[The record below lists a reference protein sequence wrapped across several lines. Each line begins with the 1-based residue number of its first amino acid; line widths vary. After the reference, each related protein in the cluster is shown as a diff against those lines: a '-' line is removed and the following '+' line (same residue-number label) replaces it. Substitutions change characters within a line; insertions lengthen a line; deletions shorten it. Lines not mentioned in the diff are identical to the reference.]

1 MKFNESWLREWVN
14 PAVSTDELAHQITM
28 AGLEVDDVL
37 PVAGSFTGV
46 KVGQVVECGQHPDA
60 DKLRVTKVDI
70 GAEEL
75 LDIVCG
81 ASNCRQGIK
90 VAVATVGAVLP
101 GDFKIKKAKLRGQ
114 PSHGMLCSFTELGI
128 DVESDG
134 IMELAFDAPIG
145 TDFREFLGLDDV
157 TIDVDLTANR
167 ADCFSV
173 RGMAREVGVL
183 NRADITEPSSEA
195 VVANVD
201 DVISIDVKA
210 PAACPRYLGR
220 VIKNVNVNAETP
232 LWMQEKLRRCGIRSI
247 DPVVDITNFV
257 LLEQGQ
263 PMHAFDLAK
272 IDGGIVV
279 RMAEQDEKLTL
290 LDGTE
295 AKLNSDT
302 LVVAD
307 HTKALAIAGIFG
319 GQDSGVSTESGK
331 ETKDV
336 LLECAFFAPDHI
348 RGRARSYGLHTD
360 SSMRFER
367 GVDYALQASAMERA
381 TALLVEI
388 CGGDVA
394 PVVTVE
400 SASDLPTPNK
410 VALRRTKLDNLLGH
424 HISDSDVI
432 EILER
437 LGMTVETLLVDG
449 KAEGWAAV
457 APTWRF
463 DIAIEQDLIEEVG
476 RIYGYDNIPNQA
488 PIAALSM
495 NDHKEANLPLK
506 RVRNLLVDRGFQEA
520 ITYSFV
526 EPEQQKLIVPD
537 VEPLILPFPIS
548 VEMSAMRLG
557 LIQGLLNTVVHNQ
570 KRQQPRVRLFEYG
583 LRFIPCES
591 AENGMRQ
598 EPMLAGV
605 ISGARSEEHWDIE
618 TNTVDFFDLK
628 GDLEAVLELSANDN
642 AYSFTSVSHPALHP
656 GQSAAIIVDA
666 GLETEKVVG
675 VIGTVH
681 PELERKFGLNG
692 RTVVFEI
699 EWSAIDTRVI
709 PEAVGLSKFP
719 ANRRDIA
726 VVVDDS
732 IASDD
737 VVSAC
742 LANGGELLTGAKLFD
757 VYQGKGVEEGKKSL
771 AIALSLQ
778 SVERTLEDAD
788 IATSVD
794 AIVSALSEQ
803 FGASLRD

>member
-1 MKFNESWLREWVN
+1 MKFSESWLREWVN
-14 PAVSTDELAHQITM
+14 PAVTTDELTHQITM

-37 PVAGSFTGV
+37 PVAGTFNGV
-46 KVGQVVECGQHPDA
+46 KVGHVVECGQHPDA
-60 DKLRVTKVDI
+60 DKLRVTKVDV
-70 GAEEL
+70 GEEEL

-81 ASNCRQGIK
+81 AANCRQGLK

-134 IMELAFDAPIG
+134 IMELAIDAPIG
-145 TDFREFLGLDDV
+145 MDFRDFLALNDV
-157 TIDVDLTANR
+157 TVDVDLTSNR
-167 ADCFSV
+167 ADCFSI

-183 NRADITEPSSEA
+183 NRADVTEPS
-195 VVANVD
+195 VAPVAP
-201 DVISIDVKA
+201 SIDDTVAIEVKA

-220 VIKNVNVNAETP
+220 VVKNVNVQAKTP

-279 RMAEQDEKLTL
+279 RLAEQGEKITL
-290 LDGTE
+290 LDGSE
-295 AKLNSDT
+295 AELNADT

-307 HTKALAIAGIFG
+307 HNKALAIAGIFG
-319 GQDSGVSTESGK
+319 GEDSGVTS

-367 GVDYALQASAMERA
+367 GVDYALQVNAMERA

-388 CGGDVA
+388 CGGEVA
-394 PVVTVE
+394 PVVAVE
-400 SASDLPTPNK
+400 SEAELPKPNK

-424 HISDSDVI
+424 HIADSDVV

-437 LGMTVETLLVDG
+437 LGMTVETT
-449 KAEGWAAV
+449 AEGWVAV

-463 DIAIEQDLIEEVG
+463 DIAIEQDLVEEVG
-476 RIYGYDNIPNQA
+476 RIYGYDNIPNQNPA
-488 PIAALSM
+488 AALKM
-495 NDHKEANLPLK
+495 HDHQEANIPLK
-506 RVRNLLVDRGFQEA
+506 RVRDLLVDRGYHEA

-526 EPEQQKLIVPD
+526 EPEQQKLVVPGVD
-537 VEPLILPFPIS
+537 ALILPNPIS
-548 VEMSAMRLG
+548 AEMSAMRLG

-583 LRFIPCES
+583 LRFIPCDT

-605 ISGARSEEHWDIE
+605 IAGTRSEEHWNID

-628 GDLEAVLELSANDN
+628 GDVEAILELSANDK
-642 AYSFTSVSHPALHP
+642 AYSFVAAKHPALHP
-656 GQSAAIIVDA
+656 GQSAAIVVD
-666 GLETEKVVG
+666 GKEIG

-692 RTVVFEI
+692 RTIVFEI
-699 EWSAIDTRVI
+699 EWSAINRKVI
-709 PEAVGLSKFP
+709 PEAVALSKFP

-726 VVVDDS
+726 VVVDAAV
-732 IASDD
+732 ASGDI
-737 VVSAC
+737 VNAC
-742 LANGGELLTGAKLFD
+742 LEVGGEFLKAAKLFD
-757 VYQGKGVEEGKKSL
+757 VYVGKGVEEGKKSL
-771 AIALSLQ
+771 AIALTLQ
-778 SVERTLEDAD
+778 SNERTLEDAD
-788 IATSVD
+788 IAGAVD
-794 AIVSALSEQ
+794 AIVAHVSEK

>member
-1 MKFNESWLREWVN
+1 MKFSESWLREWVN
-14 PAVSTDELAHQITM
+14 PAVTTDELTHQITM

-37 PVAGSFTGV
+37 PVAGTFNGV
-46 KVGQVVECGQHPDA
+46 KVGHVVECGQHPDA
-60 DKLRVTKVDI
+60 DKLRVTKVDV
-70 GAEEL
+70 GEEAL

-81 ASNCRQGIK
+81 AANCRQGLK

-128 DVESDG
+128 DVESNG
-134 IMELAFDAPIG
+134 IMELASDAPIG
-145 TDFREFLGLDDV
+145 MDFCDFLALNDV
-157 TIDVDLTANR
+157 TVDVDLTSNR
-167 ADCFSV
+167 ADCFSI

-183 NRADITEPSSEA
+183 NRADVTEPS
-195 VVANVD
+195 VAPVAPSID
-201 DVISIDVKA
+201 DTVAIDVKA

-220 VIKNVNVNAETP
+220 VVKNVNVQAKTP

-279 RMAEQDEKLTL
+279 RLAEQGEKITL
-290 LDGTE
+290 LDGSE
-295 AKLNSDT
+295 AELNADT

-307 HTKALAIAGIFG
+307 HNKALAIAGIFG
-319 GQDSGVSTESGK
+319 GEESGVTS

-367 GVDYALQASAMERA
+367 GVDYALQVNAMERA
-381 TALLVEI
+381 TQLLVEI
-388 CGGDVA
+388 CGGEVA
-394 PVVTVE
+394 PVVAVE
-400 SASDLPTPNK
+400 SEAELPKPNK

-424 HISDSDVI
+424 HIADSDVV

-437 LGMTVETLLVDG
+437 LGMTVETT
-449 KAEGWAAV
+449 AEGWVAV

-463 DIAIEQDLIEEVG
+463 DIAIEQDLVEEVG
-476 RIYGYDNIPNQA
+476 RIYGYDNIPNQN
-488 PIAALSM
+488 PTAALKM
-495 NDHKEANLPLK
+495 HDHQEANIPLK
-506 RVRNLLVDRGFQEA
+506 RVRDLLVDRGYHEA

-526 EPEQQKLIVPD
+526 EPEQQKLVVPGVD
-537 VEPLILPFPIS
+537 ALILPNPIS
-548 VEMSAMRLG
+548 AEMSAMRLG

-583 LRFIPCES
+583 LRFIPCDT

-605 ISGARSEEHWDIE
+605 IAGTRSEEHWNID

-628 GDLEAVLELSANDN
+628 GDVEAILELSANDK
-642 AYSFTSVSHPALHP
+642 AYSFVAAKHPALHP
-656 GQSAAIIVDA
+656 GQSAAIVVD
-666 GLETEKVVG
+666 GKEIG

-692 RTVVFEI
+692 RTIVFEI
-699 EWSAIDTRVI
+699 EWSAINRKVI
-709 PEAVGLSKFP
+709 PEAVALSKFP

-726 VVVDDS
+726 VVVDEAV
-732 IASDD
+732 ASGDI
-737 VVSAC
+737 VNAC
-742 LANGGELLTGAKLFD
+742 LEVGGEFLKAAKLFD
-757 VYQGKGVEEGKKSL
+757 VYVGKGVEEGKKSL
-771 AIALSLQ
+771 AIALTLQ
-778 SVERTLEDAD
+778 SNERTLEDAD
-788 IATSVD
+788 IAGAVD
-794 AIVSALSEQ
+794 AIVAHVSEK

>member
-1 MKFNESWLREWVN
+1 MKFSESWLREWVN
-14 PAVSTDELAHQITM
+14 PAVTIDELTHQITM

-46 KVGQVVECGQHPDA
+46 KVGHVVECDQHPDA
-60 DKLRVTKVDI
+60 DKLRVTKIDV
-70 GAEEL
+70 GEEEL

-128 DVESDG
+128 DVETDG
-134 IMELAFDAPIG
+134 IMELATDAVVG
-145 TDFREFLGLDDV
+145 TDFREFLALNDV
-157 TIDVDLTANR
+157 TVDVDLTANR
-167 ADCFSV
+167 ADCFSI
-173 RGMAREVGVL
+173 RGLAREVGVL
-183 NRADITEPSSEA
+183 NRADVTEPT
-195 VVANVD
+195 VTPVAPAID
-201 DVISIDVKA
+201 DTVTIEVNAS
-210 PAACPRYLGR
+210 AACPRYLGR
-220 VIKNVNVNAETP
+220 VVINVNVQAETP

-247 DPVVDITNFV
+247 DPVVDITNYV

-279 RMAEQDEKLTL
+279 RMAEQGEKLTL
-290 LDGTE
+290 LDGNE
-295 AKLNSDT
+295 VELNDDT

-307 HTKALAIAGIFG
+307 QNKALAIAGIFG
-319 GQDSGVSTESGK
+319 GEESGVTSA
-331 ETKDV
+331 TKDV

-348 RGRARSYGLHTD
+348 RGRARNYGLHTD

-381 TALLVEI
+381 TELLVNI
-388 CGGDVA
+388 CGGEVA

-400 SASDLPTPNK
+400 SDAELPKANT

-424 HISDSDVI
+424 HIADADVV

-437 LGMTVETLLVDG
+437 LGLTVE
-449 KAEGWAAV
+449 ASEAGWTAT

-476 RIYGYDNIPNQA
+476 RIYGYDNIPNQSPA
-488 PIAALSM
+488 AALKM
-495 NDHKEANLPLK
+495 QDHVEADIPLK

-526 EPEQQKLIVPD
+526 EPEQQKLVVPNL
-537 VEPLILPFPIS
+537 EPLVLPFPIS
-548 VEMSAMRLG
+548 ADMSAMRLG

-605 ISGARSEEHWDIE
+605 IAGTRSEEHWDIA

-628 GDLEAVLELSANDN
+628 GDLEAVLELSANEK
-642 AYSFTSVSHPALHP
+642 AYSFAALSVEDKQQNPALHP
-656 GQSAAIIVDA
+656 GQSAAIIVE
-666 GLETEKVVG
+666 GKKVG

-699 EWSAIDTRVI
+699 EWSAIDSKVI
-709 PEAVGLSKFP
+709 PEAVVLSKFP
-719 ANRRDIA
+719 SNRRDIA
-726 VVVDDS
+726 IVVDDAV
-732 IASDD
+732 ASGK
-737 VVSAC
+737 VVAAC
-742 LANGGELLTGAKLFD
+742 LANGGEFLKDAKLFD
-757 VYQGKGVEEGKKSL
+757 VYVGKGVEEGKKSL

-778 SVERTLEDAD
+778 SVERTLEEAD
-788 IATSVD
+788 ISSSVD
-794 AIVSALSEQ
+794 AIVAKLSEQ
-803 FGASLRD
+803 FGAALRD

>member
-1 MKFNESWLREWVN
+1 MKFSESWLREWVN
-14 PAVSTDELAHQITM
+14 PAITTDELTHQITM

-37 PVAGSFTGV
+37 PVAGSFNGV
-46 KVGQVVECGQHPDA
+46 KVGYVVECGQHPDA
-60 DKLRVTKVDI
+60 DKLRVTKVDV
-70 GAEEL
+70 GEEEL

-81 ASNCRQGIK
+81 AANCRQGLK

-114 PSHGMLCSFTELGI
+114 PSHGMLCSFSELGI
-128 DVESDG
+128 DVESNG
-134 IMELAFDAPIG
+134 IMELAEDAVIG

-167 ADCFSV
+167 ADCFSI
-173 RGMAREVGVL
+173 RGLAREVGVL
-183 NRADITEPSSEA
+183 NRADVAQPEVAA
-195 VVANVD
+195 VAETIADTV
-201 DVISIDVKA
+201 SIEVKA

-220 VIKNVNVNAETP
+220 VIKNVNVQAETP

-247 DPVVDITNFV
+247 DPVVDVTNYV

-272 IDGGIVV
+272 IEGGIVV
-279 RMAEQDEKLTL
+279 RLAEQGEKLTL
-290 LDGTE
+290 LDGSE
-295 AKLNSDT
+295 AELNADT

-307 HTKALAIAGIFG
+307 HNKALAIAGIFG
-319 GQDSGVSTESGK
+319 GEGSGVTT

-360 SSMRFER
+360 SSMRYER
-367 GVDYALQASAMERA
+367 GVDYALQVTAMARA
-381 TALLVEI
+381 TELLVEI
-388 CGGDVA
+388 CGGEVA
-394 PVVTVE
+394 PVVAVE
-400 SASDLPTPNK
+400 SEADLPKPNH

-424 HISDSDVI
+424 HIADSDVV

-437 LGMTVETLLVDG
+437 LGMSVEAN
-449 KAEGWAAV
+449 AEGWVAV

-476 RIYGYDNIPNQA
+476 RIYGYDNIPNQH
-488 PIAALSM
+488 PVAALKM
-495 NDHKEANLPLK
+495 HDQVEAVQPLK
-506 RVRNLLVDRGFQEA
+506 RVRDLLVDRGYHEA

-526 EPEQQKLIVPD
+526 EPEQQKLIVPG

-548 VEMSAMRLG
+548 ADMSAMRLG

-605 ISGARSEEHWDIE
+605 ISGARSEEHWDIA
-618 TNTVDFFDLK
+618 TNTVDFFDMK
-628 GDLEAVLELSANDN
+628 GDLEAILELSANEK
-642 AYSFTSVSHPALHP
+642 AYSFVALSPESKKANPALHP
-656 GQSAAIIVDA
+656 GQSAAIMVD
-666 GLETEKVVG
+666 GKEVG

-692 RTVVFEI
+692 RTIVFEI
-699 EWSAIDTRVI
+699 EWNAINAKVI
-709 PEAVGLSKFP
+709 PEAVALSKFP

-726 VVVDDS
+726 VVVDDAV
-732 IASDD
+732 ASGDI
-737 VVSAC
+737 VNAC
-742 LANGGELLTGAKLFD
+742 LEQGGEFLKAAKLFD
-757 VYQGKGVEEGKKSL
+757 VYVGKGVEEGKKSL
-771 AIALSLQ
+771 AIALTLQ

-788 IATSVD
+788 IAGAVD
-794 AIVSALSEQ
+794 AIVAHISTK
-803 FGASLRD
+803 FGASLRE

>member
-1 MKFNESWLREWVN
+1 MKFSETWLREWVN
-14 PAVSTDELAHQITM
+14 PSVSTDELTHQITM

-37 PVAGSFTGV
+37 PVAGSFKGV
-46 KVGQVVECGQHPDA
+46 KVGHVVECGQHPDA
-60 DKLRVTKVDI
+60 DKLRVTKVDV
-70 GAEEL
+70 GEDEL

-81 ASNCRQGIK
+81 ASNCRLGIK

-134 IMELAFDAPIG
+134 IMELAENAVIG

-157 TIDVDLTANR
+157 TVDVDLTANR
-167 ADCFSV
+167 ADCFSI
-173 RGMAREVGVL
+173 RGLAREVGVL
-183 NRADITEPSSEA
+183 NRSDVIEPSINSIA
-195 VVANVD
+195 PVID
-201 DVISIDVKA
+201 DTVSIEVKA
-210 PAACPRYLGR
+210 SIACPRYLGR
-220 VIKNVNVNAETP
+220 VVKNVNVKAQTP

-247 DPVVDITNFV
+247 DPVVDITNYI

-263 PMHAFDLAK
+263 PMHAFDLNK
-272 IDGGIVV
+272 IEGGIVV
-279 RMAEQDEKLTL
+279 RMAEQGEKLTL
-290 LDGTE
+290 LDGSE
-295 AKLNSDT
+295 AELNADT
-302 LVVAD
+302 LVIAD
-307 HTKALAIAGIFG
+307 HNKALGIAGVFG
-319 GQDSGVSTESGK
+319 GQDSGVTS
-331 ETKDV
+331 ETQDV

-381 TALLVEI
+381 TELLVEI
-388 CGGDVA
+388 CGGEVA
-394 PVVTVE
+394 PIVAVE
-400 SASDLPTPNK
+400 SASDLPKPNT
-410 VALRRTKLDNLLGH
+410 VALRRTKLDRLLGH
-424 HISDSDVI
+424 HITDADVV

-437 LGMTVETLLVDG
+437 LGMQVVTTE
-449 KAEGWAAV
+449 AGWAST

-476 RIYGYDNIPNQA
+476 RIYGYDNIPNQS
-488 PIAALSM
+488 PAADLKM
-495 NDHKEANLPLK
+495 HDHVEANIPLK

-537 VEPLILPFPIS
+537 AEPLILPFPIS
-548 VEMSAMRLG
+548 ADMSAMRLG

-605 ISGARSEEHWDIE
+605 IAGARSEEHWDIE

-628 GDLEAVLELSANDN
+628 GDLEAILELSANEK
-642 AYSFTSVSHPALHP
+642 AYSFATVKHPALHP
-656 GQSAAIIVDA
+656 GQSAAIMVD
-666 GLETEKVVG
+666 GKEVG

-681 PELERKFGLNG
+681 PELERRLGLNG
-692 RTVVFEI
+692 RTIVFEI
-699 EWSAIDTRVI
+699 EWSTINTKVI
-709 PEAVGLSKFP
+709 PEAVQLSKFP
-719 ANRRDIA
+719 SNRRDIA
-726 VVVDDS
+726 LVVDDT
-732 IASDD
+732 IASGGI
-737 VVSAC
+737 VAAC
-742 LANGGELLTGAKLFD
+742 VEKGGEFLKDARLFD
-757 VYQGKGVEEGKKSL
+757 VYVGKGVEEGKKSL
-771 AIALSLQ
+771 AIALTLQ

-788 IATSVD
+788 IAGAVD
-794 AIVSALSEQ
+794 AIVAHVSEK

>member
-1 MKFNESWLREWVN
+1 MKFSESWLREWVN
-14 PAVSTDELAHQITM
+14 PAVTTDELTHQITM

-37 PVAGSFTGV
+37 PVAGTFNGV
-46 KVGQVVECGQHPDA
+46 KVGHVVECGQHPDA
-60 DKLRVTKVDI
+60 DKLRVTKVDV
-70 GAEEL
+70 GEEEL

-81 ASNCRQGIK
+81 AANCRQGLK

-134 IMELAFDAPIG
+134 IMELAIDAPIG
-145 TDFREFLGLDDV
+145 MDFRDFLALNDV
-157 TIDVDLTANR
+157 TVDVDLTSNR
-167 ADCFSV
+167 ADCFSI

-183 NRADITEPSSEA
+183 NRADVTEPS
-195 VVANVD
+195 VAPVAP
-201 DVISIDVKA
+201 SIDDTVAIEVKA

-220 VIKNVNVNAETP
+220 VVKNVNVQAKTP

-279 RMAEQDEKLTL
+279 RLAEQGEKITL
-290 LDGTE
+290 LDGSE
-295 AKLNSDT
+295 AELNADT

-307 HTKALAIAGIFG
+307 HNKALAIAGIFG
-319 GQDSGVSTESGK
+319 GEESGVTS

-388 CGGDVA
+388 CGGEVA
-394 PVVTVE
+394 PVVAVE
-400 SASDLPTPNK
+400 SAAELPKPNK

-424 HISDSDVI
+424 HIADSDVV

-437 LGMTVETLLVDG
+437 LGMTVETT
-449 KAEGWAAV
+449 AEGWVAV

-463 DIAIEQDLIEEVG
+463 DIAIEQDLVEEVG
-476 RIYGYDNIPNQA
+476 RIYGYDNIPNQNPA
-488 PIAALSM
+488 AALKM
-495 NDHKEANLPLK
+495 HDHQEANIPLK
-506 RVRNLLVDRGFQEA
+506 RVRDLLVDRGYHEA

-526 EPEQQKLIVPD
+526 EPEQQKLVVPGVD
-537 VEPLILPFPIS
+537 ALILPNPIS
-548 VEMSAMRLG
+548 AEMSAMRLG

-583 LRFIPCES
+583 LRFIPCDT

-605 ISGARSEEHWDIE
+605 IAGTRSEEHWNID

-628 GDLEAVLELSANDN
+628 GDVEAILELSANDK
-642 AYSFTSVSHPALHP
+642 AYSFVAAKHPALHP
-656 GQSAAIIVDA
+656 GQSAAIVVD
-666 GLETEKVVG
+666 GKEIG
-675 VIGTVH
+675 VIGTIH

-692 RTVVFEI
+692 RTIVFEI
-699 EWSAIDTRVI
+699 EWSAINRKVI
-709 PEAVGLSKFP
+709 PEAVALSKFP

-726 VVVDDS
+726 VVVDEAV
-732 IASDD
+732 ASGDI
-737 VVSAC
+737 VNAC
-742 LANGGELLTGAKLFD
+742 LEVGGEFLKAAKLFD
-757 VYQGKGVEEGKKSL
+757 VYVGKGVEEGKKSL
-771 AIALSLQ
+771 AIALTLQ
-778 SVERTLEDAD
+778 SNERTLEDAD
-788 IATSVD
+788 IAGAVD
-794 AIVSALSEQ
+794 AIVAHVSEK

>member
-1 MKFNESWLREWVN
+1 MKFSESWLREWVN
-14 PAVSTDELAHQITM
+14 PAVTTDELTHQITM

-46 KVGQVVECGQHPDA
+46 KVGHVVECGQHPDA
-60 DKLRVTKVDI
+60 DKLRVTKVDV
-70 GAEEL
+70 GEEEL

-81 ASNCRQGIK
+81 APNCRQGLK

-134 IMELAFDAPIG
+134 IMELAEDAVIG

-157 TIDVDLTANR
+157 TVDVDLTANR
-167 ADCFSV
+167 ADCFSI
-173 RGMAREVGVL
+173 RGLAREVGVL
-183 NRADITEPSSEA
+183 NRADVTEPSVEA
-195 VVANVD
+195 VAP
-201 DVISIDVKA
+201 SIDDKVSIEVKA

-220 VIKNVNVNAETP
+220 VVKNVNVQAETP

-247 DPVVDITNFV
+247 DPVVDITNYV

-263 PMHAFDLAK
+263 PMHAFDLSK
-272 IDGGIVV
+272 IEGGIVV
-279 RMAEQDEKLTL
+279 RMAEQGEKLTL
-290 LDGTE
+290 LDGSE
-295 AKLNSDT
+295 AELNADT

-307 HTKALAIAGIFG
+307 HNKALAIAGIFG
-319 GQDSGVSTESGK
+319 GEESGVTT

-367 GVDYALQASAMERA
+367 GVDYALQVNAMERA
-381 TALLVEI
+381 TQLLVEI
-388 CGGDVA
+388 CGGEVA
-394 PVVTVE
+394 PVVAVE
-400 SASDLPTPNK
+400 SEADLPKPNK

-424 HISDSDVI
+424 HIADADVV

-437 LGMTVETLLVDG
+437 LGLTVE
-449 KAEGWAAV
+449 ASEEGWVAV

-476 RIYGYDNIPNQA
+476 RIYGYDNIPNQHPA
-488 PIAALSM
+488 AALKM
-495 NDHKEANLPLK
+495 HNHVEADLPLK
-506 RVRNLLVDRGFQEA
+506 RVRDLLVDRGYHEA

-526 EPEQQKLIVPD
+526 EPEQQKLVVPG
-537 VEPLILPFPIS
+537 VEPLVLPNPIS
-548 VEMSAMRLG
+548 ADMSAMRLG

-605 ISGARSEEHWDIE
+605 IAGTRGEEHWDIE

-628 GDLEAVLELSANDN
+628 GDLEAVLELSANEK
-642 AYSFTSVSHPALHP
+642 AYSFAALSPESKKANPALHP
-656 GQSAAIIVDA
+656 GQSAAIIVD
-666 GLETEKVVG
+666 GKEVG

-692 RTVVFEI
+692 RTIVFEI
-699 EWSAIDTRVI
+699 EWSAINSKVI
-709 PEAVGLSKFP
+709 PEAVQLSKFP
-719 ANRRDIA
+719 SNRRDIA
-726 VVVDDS
+726 VVVDEAV
-732 IASDD
+732 ASGDI
-737 VVSAC
+737 VNAC
-742 LANGGELLTGAKLFD
+742 LEQGGEFLKDAKLFD
-757 VYQGKGVEEGKKSL
+757 VYVGKGVEDGKKSL
-771 AIALSLQ
+771 AIALTLQ

-788 IATSVD
+788 IAGAVD
-794 AIVSALSEQ
+794 AIVAHVSEK
-803 FGASLRD
+803 FGAALRD

>member
-1 MKFNESWLREWVN
+1 MKFSESWLREWVN
-14 PAVSTDELAHQITM
+14 PAVTTDELTHQITM

-37 PVAGSFTGV
+37 PVAGTFNGV
-46 KVGQVVECGQHPDA
+46 KVGHVVECGQHPDA
-60 DKLRVTKVDI
+60 DKLRVTKVDV
-70 GAEEL
+70 GEEEL

-81 ASNCRQGIK
+81 AANCRQGLK

-134 IMELAFDAPIG
+134 IMELAIDAPIG
-145 TDFREFLGLDDV
+145 MDFRDFLALNDV
-157 TIDVDLTANR
+157 TVDVDLTSNR
-167 ADCFSV
+167 ADCFSI

-183 NRADITEPSSEA
+183 NRADVTEPS
-195 VVANVD
+195 VAPVAP
-201 DVISIDVKA
+201 SIDDTVAIEVKA

-220 VIKNVNVNAETP
+220 VVKNVNVQAKTP

-279 RMAEQDEKLTL
+279 RLAEQGEKITL
-290 LDGTE
+290 LDGSE
-295 AKLNSDT
+295 AELNADT

-307 HTKALAIAGIFG
+307 HNKALAIAGIFG
-319 GQDSGVSTESGK
+319 GEESGVTS

-367 GVDYALQASAMERA
+367 GVDYALQVSAMERA

-388 CGGDVA
+388 CGGEVA
-394 PVVTVE
+394 PVVAVE
-400 SASDLPTPNK
+400 SEAELPKPNK

-424 HISDSDVI
+424 HIADSDVV

-437 LGMTVETLLVDG
+437 LGMTVETT
-449 KAEGWAAV
+449 AEGWVAV

-463 DIAIEQDLIEEVG
+463 DIAIEQDLVEEVG
-476 RIYGYDNIPNQA
+476 RIYGYDNIPNQNPA
-488 PIAALSM
+488 AALKM
-495 NDHKEANLPLK
+495 HDHQEANIPLK
-506 RVRNLLVDRGFQEA
+506 RVRDLLVDRGYHEA

-526 EPEQQKLIVPD
+526 EPEQQKLVVPGVD
-537 VEPLILPFPIS
+537 ALILPNPIS
-548 VEMSAMRLG
+548 AEMSAMRLG

-583 LRFIPCES
+583 LRFIPCDT

-605 ISGARSEEHWDIE
+605 IAGTRSEEHWNID

-628 GDLEAVLELSANDN
+628 GDVEAILELSANDK
-642 AYSFTSVSHPALHP
+642 AYSFVAAKHPALHP
-656 GQSAAIIVDA
+656 GQSAAIVVD
-666 GLETEKVVG
+666 GKEIG

-692 RTVVFEI
+692 RTIVFEL
-699 EWSAIDTRVI
+699 EWSAINRKVI
-709 PEAVGLSKFP
+709 PEAVALSKFP

-726 VVVDDS
+726 VVVDEAV
-732 IASDD
+732 ASGDI
-737 VVSAC
+737 VNAC
-742 LANGGELLTGAKLFD
+742 LEVGGEFLKAAKLFD
-757 VYQGKGVEEGKKSL
+757 VYVGKGVEEGKKSL
-771 AIALSLQ
+771 AIALTLQ
-778 SVERTLEDAD
+778 SNERTLEDAD
-788 IATSVD
+788 IAGAVD
-794 AIVSALSEQ
+794 AIVAHVSEK

>member
-1 MKFNESWLREWVN
+1 MKFSESWLREWVN
-14 PAVSTDELAHQITM
+14 PAVTTDELTHQITM

-37 PVAGSFTGV
+37 PVAGTFNGV
-46 KVGQVVECGQHPDA
+46 KVGHVVECGQHPDA
-60 DKLRVTKVDI
+60 DKLRVTKVDV
-70 GAEEL
+70 GEEAL

-81 ASNCRQGIK
+81 AANCRQGLK

-134 IMELAFDAPIG
+134 IMELASDAPIG
-145 TDFREFLGLDDV
+145 MDFRDFLALNDV
-157 TIDVDLTANR
+157 TVDVDLTSNR
-167 ADCFSV
+167 ADCFSI

-183 NRADITEPSSEA
+183 NRADVTEPS
-195 VVANVD
+195 VAPVAPSID
-201 DVISIDVKA
+201 DSVAIDVKA

-220 VIKNVNVNAETP
+220 VVKNVNVQAKTP

-279 RMAEQDEKLTL
+279 RLAEQGEKITL
-290 LDGTE
+290 LDGSE
-295 AKLNSDT
+295 AELNADT

-307 HTKALAIAGIFG
+307 HNKALAIAGIFG
-319 GQDSGVSTESGK
+319 GEESGVTS

-348 RGRARSYGLHTD
+348 RGHARSYGLHTD

-367 GVDYALQASAMERA
+367 GVDYALQVNAMERA
-381 TALLVEI
+381 TQLLVEI
-388 CGGDVA
+388 CGGEVA
-394 PVVTVE
+394 PVVAVE
-400 SASDLPTPNK
+400 SEAELPKPNK

-424 HISDSDVI
+424 HIADSDVV

-437 LGMTVETLLVDG
+437 LGMTVETT
-449 KAEGWAAV
+449 AEGWVAV

-463 DIAIEQDLIEEVG
+463 DIAIEQDLVEEVG
-476 RIYGYDNIPNQA
+476 RIYGYDNIPNQN
-488 PIAALSM
+488 PTAALKM
-495 NDHKEANLPLK
+495 HDHQEANIPLK
-506 RVRNLLVDRGFQEA
+506 RVRDLLVDRGYHEA

-526 EPEQQKLIVPD
+526 EPEQQKLVVPGVD
-537 VEPLILPFPIS
+537 ALILPNPIS
-548 VEMSAMRLG
+548 AEMSAMRLG

-583 LRFIPCES
+583 LRFIPCDT

-605 ISGARSEEHWDIE
+605 IAGTRSEEHWNID

-628 GDLEAVLELSANDN
+628 GDVEAILELSANDK
-642 AYSFTSVSHPALHP
+642 AYSFVAAKHPALHP
-656 GQSAAIIVDA
+656 GQSAAIVVD
-666 GLETEKVVG
+666 GKEIG

-692 RTVVFEI
+692 RTIVFEI
-699 EWSAIDTRVI
+699 EWSAINRKVI
-709 PEAVGLSKFP
+709 PEAVALSKFP

-726 VVVDDS
+726 VVVDEAV
-732 IASDD
+732 ASGDI
-737 VVSAC
+737 VNAC
-742 LANGGELLTGAKLFD
+742 LEVGGEFLKAAKLFD
-757 VYQGKGVEEGKKSL
+757 VYVGKGVEEGKKSL
-771 AIALSLQ
+771 AIALTLQ
-778 SVERTLEDAD
+778 SNERTLEDAD
-788 IATSVD
+788 IAGAVD
-794 AIVSALSEQ
+794 AIVAHVSEK

>member
-1 MKFNESWLREWVN
+1 MKFSESWLREWVN
-14 PAVSTDELAHQITM
+14 PAVTTDELTHQITM

-37 PVAGSFTGV
+37 PVAGTFTGV

-60 DKLRVTKVDI
+60 DKLRVTKVDV

-81 ASNCRQGIK
+81 APNCRQGLK

-134 IMELAFDAPIG
+134 IMELAEDAVIG
-145 TDFREFLGLDDV
+145 TDFREFLGLNDV
-157 TIDVDLTANR
+157 TVDVDLTANR
-167 ADCFSV
+167 ADCFSI
-173 RGMAREVGVL
+173 RGLAREVGVL
-183 NRADITEPSSEA
+183 NRTDVAEPQFD
-195 VVANVD
+195 VVAP
-201 DVISIDVKA
+201 SIDDTVSIEVKEG
-210 PAACPRYLGR
+210 AACPRYLGR
-220 VIKNVNVNAETP
+220 VVRNVNVKAETP

-247 DPVVDITNFV
+247 DPVVDITNYV

-263 PMHAFDLAK
+263 PMHAFDLSK
-272 IDGGIVV
+272 INGGIVV
-279 RMAEQDEKLTL
+279 RMAEQGEKLTL
-290 LDGTE
+290 LDGSE
-295 AKLNSDT
+295 NELNADT

-307 HTKALAIAGIFG
+307 HDKALAIAGIFG
-319 GQDSGVSTESGK
+319 GELSGVMSG
-331 ETKDV
+331 TTDIM
-336 LLECAFFAPDHI
+336 LECAFFAPDHI

-367 GVDYALQASAMERA
+367 GVDYALQYSAMERA
-381 TALLVEI
+381 TQLIVEI
-388 CGGDVA
+388 CGGEVA
-394 PVVTVE
+394 PVVAVE
-400 SASDLPTPNK
+400 SEADLPKPNT
-410 VALRRTKLDNLLGH
+410 VSLRRTKLDNLLGH
-424 HISDSDVI
+424 HIADADVV

-437 LGMTVETLLVDG
+437 LGLTVEATD
-449 KAEGWAAV
+449 AGWTAT

-476 RIYGYDNIPNQA
+476 RIYGYDNIPNQNPA
-488 PIAALSM
+488 AALKM
-495 NDHKEANLPLK
+495 HDHVEAKLPLK
-506 RVRNLLVDRGFQEA
+506 RVRNLLVDRGYQEA

-526 EPEQQKLIVPD
+526 EPEQQKLIVPG
-537 VEPLILPFPIS
+537 VEPLVLPFPIS
-548 VEMSAMRLG
+548 ADMSAMRLG

-605 ISGARSEEHWDIE
+605 IAGTRSEEHWDIE

-628 GDLEAVLELSANDN
+628 GDLEAILELSANEK
-642 AYSFTSVSHPALHP
+642 AYSFTAAKHPALHP
-656 GQSAAIIVDA
+656 GQSAAIVVD
-666 GLETEKVVG
+666 GKEVG

-692 RTVVFEI
+692 RTIVFEI
-699 EWSAIDTRVI
+699 EWSAIDTKVI
-709 PEAVGLSKFP
+709 PEAVALSKFP
-719 ANRRDIA
+719 SNRRDIA
-726 VVVDDS
+726 VVVDEAV
-732 IASDD
+732 ASGDI
-737 VVSAC
+737 VNAC
-742 LANGGELLTGAKLFD
+742 LEAGGEFLTDAKLFD
-757 VYQGKGVEEGKKSL
+757 VYVGKGVEEGKKSL

-778 SVERTLEDAD
+778 SVERTLEEAD
-788 IATSVD
+788 IAGAVD
-794 AIVSALSEQ
+794 SIVAVLAER
-803 FGASLRD
+803 FGANLRD

>member
-1 MKFNESWLREWVN
+1 MKFSESWLREWVN
-14 PAVSTDELAHQITM
+14 PAVTTDELTHQITM

-37 PVAGSFTGV
+37 PVAGTFNGV
-46 KVGQVVECGQHPDA
+46 KVGHVVECGQHPDA
-60 DKLRVTKVDI
+60 DKLRVTKVDV
-70 GAEEL
+70 GEEAL

-81 ASNCRQGIK
+81 AANCRQGLK

-134 IMELAFDAPIG
+134 IMELASDAPIG
-145 TDFREFLGLDDV
+145 MDFRDFLALNDV
-157 TIDVDLTANR
+157 TVDVDLTSNR
-167 ADCFSV
+167 ADCFSI

-183 NRADITEPSSEA
+183 NRADVTEPS
-195 VVANVD
+195 VAPVAPSID
-201 DVISIDVKA
+201 DTVAIDVKA

-220 VIKNVNVNAETP
+220 VVKNVNVQAKTP

-279 RMAEQDEKLTL
+279 RLAEQGEKITL
-290 LDGTE
+290 LDGSE
-295 AKLNSDT
+295 AELNADT

-307 HTKALAIAGIFG
+307 HNKALAIAGIFG
-319 GQDSGVSTESGK
+319 GEESGVTS

-367 GVDYALQASAMERA
+367 GVDYALQVNAMERA
-381 TALLVEI
+381 TQLLVEI
-388 CGGDVA
+388 CGGEVA
-394 PVVTVE
+394 PVVAVE
-400 SASDLPTPNK
+400 SEAELPKPNK

-424 HISDSDVI
+424 HIADSDVV

-437 LGMTVETLLVDG
+437 LGMTVETT
-449 KAEGWAAV
+449 AEGWVAV

-463 DIAIEQDLIEEVG
+463 DIAIEQDLVEEVG
-476 RIYGYDNIPNQA
+476 RIYGYDNIPNQN
-488 PIAALSM
+488 PTAALKM
-495 NDHKEANLPLK
+495 HDHQEANIPLK
-506 RVRNLLVDRGFQEA
+506 RVRDLLVDRGYHEA

-526 EPEQQKLIVPD
+526 EPEQQKLVVPGVD
-537 VEPLILPFPIS
+537 ALILPNPIS
-548 VEMSAMRLG
+548 AEMSAMRLG

-583 LRFIPCES
+583 LRFIPCDT

-605 ISGARSEEHWDIE
+605 IAGTRSEEHWNID

-628 GDLEAVLELSANDN
+628 GDVEAILELSANDK
-642 AYSFTSVSHPALHP
+642 AYSFVAAKHPALHP
-656 GQSAAIIVDA
+656 GQSAAIVVD
-666 GLETEKVVG
+666 GKEIG

-692 RTVVFEI
+692 RTIVFEI
-699 EWSAIDTRVI
+699 EWSAINRKVI
-709 PEAVGLSKFP
+709 PEAVALSKFP

-726 VVVDDS
+726 VVVDEAV
-732 IASDD
+732 ASGDI
-737 VVSAC
+737 VNAC
-742 LANGGELLTGAKLFD
+742 LEVGGEFLKAAKLFD
-757 VYQGKGVEEGKKSL
+757 VYVGKGVEEGKKSL
-771 AIALSLQ
+771 AIALTLQ
-778 SVERTLEDAD
+778 SNERTLEDAD
-788 IATSVD
+788 IAGAVD
-794 AIVSALSEQ
+794 AIVTHVSEK

>member
-1 MKFNESWLREWVN
+1 MKFNESWLREWVS
-14 PAVSTDELAHQITM
+14 PSVTTDELTHQITM

-37 PVAGSFTGV
+37 PVAGEFTGV
-46 KVGQVVECGQHPDA
+46 KVGKVVECGQHPDA
-60 DKLRVTKVDI
+60 DKLQVTKIDI
-70 GAEEL
+70 GEEEL

-81 ASNCRQGIK
+81 ASNCRLGLT

-101 GDFKIKKAKLRGQ
+101 GNFKIKKAKLRGV
-114 PSHGMLCSFTELGI
+114 PSHGMLCSFSELGI

-134 IMELAFDAPIG
+134 ILELPEG
-145 TDFREFLGLDDV
+145 TTLGMDVRELLELNDV
-157 TIDVDLTANR
+157 TVDVDLTANR
-167 ADCFSV
+167 ADCFSI

-183 NRADITEPSSEA
+183 NRADVTEPSVTA
-195 VVANVD
+195 VAPAID
-201 DVISIDVKA
+201 DVVSIEVKA
-210 PAACPRYLGR
+210 TEACPRYLGR
-220 VIKNVNVNAETP
+220 VVKNVNVQAETP

-247 DPVVDITNFV
+247 DPVVDITNYV

-272 IDGGIVV
+272 VEGGIVV
-279 RMAEQDEKLTL
+279 RMAEQGEKLTL
-290 LDGTE
+290 LDGNE
-295 AKLNSDT
+295 AELNADT

-307 HTKALAIAGIFG
+307 HNQALAIAGIFG
-319 GQDSGVSTESGK
+319 GESSGVTT

-348 RGRARSYGLHTD
+348 RGRARAYGLHTD

-367 GVDYALQASAMERA
+367 GVDYALQTNAMERA
-381 TALLVEI
+381 TELLVEI
-388 CGGDVA
+388 CGGEVA
-394 PVVTVE
+394 PVVAVE
-400 SASDLPTPNK
+400 SEVDLPKPNT
-410 VALRRTKLDNLLGH
+410 VTLRRTKLDSLLGH
-424 HISDSDVI
+424 HIEDADVA

-437 LGMTVETLLVDG
+437 LGLTVEVT
-449 KAEGWAAV
+449 AEGWTAT

-463 DIAIEQDLIEEVG
+463 DIAIEQDLVEEVG

-488 PIAALSM
+488 PAAALKM

-506 RVRNLLVDRGFQEA
+506 RVRNLLVDRGYHEA

-526 EPEQQKLIVPD
+526 EPEQQKLVVPN

-548 VEMSAMRLG
+548 ADMAAMRLG
-557 LIQGLLNTVVHNQ
+557 LVQGLLNTVVHNQ

-605 ISGARSEEHWDIE
+605 IAGTRGEEHWDIE

-628 GDLEAVLELSANDN
+628 GDLEAVLELSANEK
-642 AYSFTSVSHPALHP
+642 AFSFAALSDEQKAANPALHP
-656 GQSAAIIVDA
+656 GQSAAIVVD
-666 GLETEKVVG
+666 GKSVG

-699 EWSAIDTRVI
+699 EWTAIDTRVI
-709 PEAVGLSKFP
+709 PEAVAVSKFP
-719 ANRRDIA
+719 SNRRDIA
-726 VVVDDS
+726 VVVDEAV
-732 IASDD
+732 ASGDI
-737 VVSAC
+737 VNAC
-742 LANGGELLTGAKLFD
+742 LEAGGEFLTDAKLFD
-757 VYQGKGVEEGKKSL
+757 VYVGKGVEEGKKSL

-778 SVERTLEDAD
+778 SVERTLAEAD
-788 IATSVD
+788 IAGSVE
-794 AIVSALSEQ
+794 AIVAKVSEQ
-803 FGASLRD
+803 FGAALRD

>member
-1 MKFNESWLREWVN
+1 MKFSESWLREWVN
-14 PAVSTDELAHQITM
+14 PAVTTDELTHQITM

-37 PVAGSFTGV
+37 PVAGTFNGV
-46 KVGQVVECGQHPDA
+46 KVGHVVECGQHPDA
-60 DKLRVTKVDI
+60 DKLRVTKVDV
-70 GAEEL
+70 GEEEL

-81 ASNCRQGIK
+81 AANCRQGLK

-134 IMELAFDAPIG
+134 IMELAIDAPIG
-145 TDFREFLGLDDV
+145 MDFRDFLALNDV
-157 TIDVDLTANR
+157 TVDVDLTSNR
-167 ADCFSV
+167 ADCFSI

-183 NRADITEPSSEA
+183 NRADVTEPS
-195 VVANVD
+195 VAPVAP
-201 DVISIDVKA
+201 SIDDTVAIEVKA

-220 VIKNVNVNAETP
+220 VVKNVNVQAKTP

-279 RMAEQDEKLTL
+279 RLAEQGEKITL
-290 LDGTE
+290 LDGSE
-295 AKLNSDT
+295 AELNADT

-307 HTKALAIAGIFG
+307 HNKALAIAGIFG
-319 GQDSGVSTESGK
+319 GEESGVTS

-367 GVDYALQASAMERA
+367 GVDYALQVSAMERA

-388 CGGDVA
+388 CGGEVA
-394 PVVTVE
+394 PVVAVE
-400 SASDLPTPNK
+400 SEAELPKPNQ

-424 HISDSDVI
+424 HIADSDVV

-437 LGMTVETLLVDG
+437 LGMTVETT
-449 KAEGWAAV
+449 AEGWVAV

-463 DIAIEQDLIEEVG
+463 DIAIEQDLVEEVG
-476 RIYGYDNIPNQA
+476 RIYGYDNIPNQNPA
-488 PIAALSM
+488 AALKM
-495 NDHKEANLPLK
+495 HDHQEANIPLK
-506 RVRNLLVDRGFQEA
+506 RVRDLLVDRGYHEA

-526 EPEQQKLIVPD
+526 EPEQQKLVVPGVD
-537 VEPLILPFPIS
+537 ALILPNPIS
-548 VEMSAMRLG
+548 AEMSAMRLG
-557 LIQGLLNTVVHNQ
+557 LIQGLLNNVVHNQ

-583 LRFIPCES
+583 LRFIPCDT

-605 ISGARSEEHWDIE
+605 IAGTRSEEHWNID

-628 GDLEAVLELSANDN
+628 GDVEAILELSANDK
-642 AYSFTSVSHPALHP
+642 AYSFVAAKHPALHP
-656 GQSAAIIVDA
+656 GQSAAIVVD
-666 GLETEKVVG
+666 GKEIG

-692 RTVVFEI
+692 RTIVFEI
-699 EWSAIDTRVI
+699 EWSAINRKVI
-709 PEAVGLSKFP
+709 PEAVALSKFP

-726 VVVDDS
+726 VVVDEAV
-732 IASDD
+732 ASGDI
-737 VVSAC
+737 VNAC
-742 LANGGELLTGAKLFD
+742 LEVGGEFLKAAKLFD
-757 VYQGKGVEEGKKSL
+757 VYVGKGVEEGKKSL
-771 AIALSLQ
+771 AIALTLQ
-778 SVERTLEDAD
+778 SNERTLEDAD
-788 IATSVD
+788 IAGAVD
-794 AIVSALSEQ
+794 AIVAHVSEK

>member
-1 MKFNESWLREWVN
+1 MKFSESWLREWVN
-14 PAVSTDELAHQITM
+14 PAVTTDELTHQITM

-37 PVAGSFTGV
+37 PVAGTFNGV
-46 KVGQVVECGQHPDA
+46 KVGHVVECGQHPDA
-60 DKLRVTKVDI
+60 DKLRVTKVDV
-70 GAEEL
+70 GEEEL

-81 ASNCRQGIK
+81 AANCRQGLK

-134 IMELAFDAPIG
+134 IMELAIDAPIG
-145 TDFREFLGLDDV
+145 MDFRDFLALNDV
-157 TIDVDLTANR
+157 TVDVDLTSNR
-167 ADCFSV
+167 ADCFSI

-183 NRADITEPSSEA
+183 NRADVTEPS
-195 VVANVD
+195 VAPVAP
-201 DVISIDVKA
+201 SIDDTVAIEVKA

-220 VIKNVNVNAETP
+220 VVKNVNVHAKTP

-279 RMAEQDEKLTL
+279 RLAEQGEKITL
-290 LDGTE
+290 LDGSE
-295 AKLNSDT
+295 AELNADT

-307 HTKALAIAGIFG
+307 HNKALAIAGIFG
-319 GQDSGVSTESGK
+319 GEESGVTS

-367 GVDYALQASAMERA
+367 GVDYALQVSAMERA

-388 CGGDVA
+388 CGGEVA
-394 PVVTVE
+394 PVVAVE
-400 SASDLPTPNK
+400 SEAELPKPNK

-424 HISDSDVI
+424 HIADSDVV

-437 LGMTVETLLVDG
+437 LGMTVETT
-449 KAEGWAAV
+449 AEGWVAV

-463 DIAIEQDLIEEVG
+463 DIAIEQDLVEEVG
-476 RIYGYDNIPNQA
+476 RIYGYDNIPNQNPA
-488 PIAALSM
+488 AALKM
-495 NDHKEANLPLK
+495 HDHQEANIPLK
-506 RVRNLLVDRGFQEA
+506 RVRDLLVDRGYHEA

-526 EPEQQKLIVPD
+526 EPEQQKLVVPGVD
-537 VEPLILPFPIS
+537 ALILPNPIS
-548 VEMSAMRLG
+548 AEMSAMRLG

-583 LRFIPCES
+583 LRFIPCDT

-605 ISGARSEEHWDIE
+605 IAGTRSEEHWNID

-628 GDLEAVLELSANDN
+628 GDVEAILELSANDK
-642 AYSFTSVSHPALHP
+642 AYSFVAAKHPALHP
-656 GQSAAIIVDA
+656 GQSAAIVVD
-666 GLETEKVVG
+666 GKEIG

-692 RTVVFEI
+692 RTIVFEI
-699 EWSAIDTRVI
+699 EWSAINRKVI
-709 PEAVGLSKFP
+709 PEAVALSKFP

-726 VVVDDS
+726 VVVDEAV
-732 IASDD
+732 ASGDI
-737 VVSAC
+737 VNAC
-742 LANGGELLTGAKLFD
+742 LEVGGEFLKAAKLFD
-757 VYQGKGVEEGKKSL
+757 VYVGKGVEEGKKSL
-771 AIALSLQ
+771 AIALTLQ
-778 SVERTLEDAD
+778 SNERTLEDAD
-788 IATSVD
+788 IAGAVD
-794 AIVSALSEQ
+794 AIVAHVSEK

>member
-1 MKFNESWLREWVN
+1 MKFSESWLREWVN
-14 PAVSTDELAHQITM
+14 PAVTTDELTHQITM

-37 PVAGSFTGV
+37 PVAGTFNGV
-46 KVGQVVECGQHPDA
+46 KVGHVVECGQHPDA
-60 DKLRVTKVDI
+60 DKLRVTKVDV
-70 GAEEL
+70 GEEEL

-81 ASNCRQGIK
+81 AANCRQGLK

-134 IMELAFDAPIG
+134 IMELAIDAPIG
-145 TDFREFLGLDDV
+145 MDFRDFLALNDV
-157 TIDVDLTANR
+157 TVDVDLTSNR
-167 ADCFSV
+167 ADCFSI

-183 NRADITEPSSEA
+183 NRADVTEPS
-195 VVANVD
+195 VAPVAP
-201 DVISIDVKA
+201 SIDDTVAIEVKA

-220 VIKNVNVNAETP
+220 VVKNVNVHAKTP

-279 RMAEQDEKLTL
+279 RLAEQGEKITL
-290 LDGTE
+290 LDGSE
-295 AKLNSDT
+295 AELNADT

-307 HTKALAIAGIFG
+307 HNKALAIAGIFG
-319 GQDSGVSTESGK
+319 GEDSGVTS

-388 CGGDVA
+388 CGGEVA
-394 PVVTVE
+394 PVVAVE
-400 SASDLPTPNK
+400 SEVELPKPNK

-424 HISDSDVI
+424 HIADSDVV

-437 LGMTVETLLVDG
+437 LGMTVETT
-449 KAEGWAAV
+449 AEGWVAV

-463 DIAIEQDLIEEVG
+463 DIAIEQDLVEEVG
-476 RIYGYDNIPNQA
+476 RIYGYDNIPNQNPA
-488 PIAALSM
+488 AALKM
-495 NDHKEANLPLK
+495 HDHQEANIPLK
-506 RVRNLLVDRGFQEA
+506 RVRDLLVDRGYHEA

-526 EPEQQKLIVPD
+526 EPEQQKLVVPGVD
-537 VEPLILPFPIS
+537 ALILPNPIS
-548 VEMSAMRLG
+548 AEMSAMRLG

-583 LRFIPCES
+583 LRFIPCDT

-605 ISGARSEEHWDIE
+605 IAGTRSEEHWNID

-628 GDLEAVLELSANDN
+628 GDVEAILELSANDK
-642 AYSFTSVSHPALHP
+642 AYSFVAAKHPALHP
-656 GQSAAIIVDA
+656 GQSAAIVVD
-666 GLETEKVVG
+666 GKEIG

-692 RTVVFEI
+692 RTIVFEI
-699 EWSAIDTRVI
+699 EWSAINRKVI
-709 PEAVGLSKFP
+709 PEAVALSKFP

-726 VVVDDS
+726 VVVDEAV
-732 IASDD
+732 ASGDI
-737 VVSAC
+737 VNAC
-742 LANGGELLTGAKLFD
+742 LEVGGEFLKAAKLFD
-757 VYQGKGVEEGKKSL
+757 VYVGKGVEEGKKSL
-771 AIALSLQ
+771 AIALTLQ
-778 SVERTLEDAD
+778 SNERTLEDAD
-788 IATSVD
+788 IAGAVD
-794 AIVSALSEQ
+794 AIVAHVSEK